1 MLKIYREHVAE
12 RAALGI
18 PPLPL
23 DTKQTAELIDA
34 MIHGRKPIPPPV
46 QAQAELISRL
56 SLACIDQ
63 SVRNDT
69 P

>member
-1 MLKIYREHVAE
+1 M
-12 RAALGI
+12 
-18 PPLPL
+18 
-23 DTKQTAELIDA
+23 QTAELIDA
-34 MIHGRKPIPPPV
+34 MIHGSKPIPPPV